1 MTDKKTNDPVEPA
14 EDADDIVSEP
24 LKDGDEGDQDLADD
38 FVEIDEADE
47 TPEELREDTPDPA
60 TLPATG
66 LVSEFHD
73 LTASQAAYLVSHRE
87 TSSVSRSPLFYV
99 SALLLGV
106 SVIAALIVGFQRAG
120 AGIGDAPETLAVVGV
135 DQEQADGFGQQLGL
149 PVVSVE
155 DQEAGEAM
163 LRSGEAGAVYVLDP
177 TGMQQASLLALDRD
191 PQSILDVLNQPIPV
205 DYLEPPAVA
214 PAVSDPVAWGLA
226 IVVAVGVLTLGAAL
240 TQNLRTEKRNRLAEV
255 IASTIPARASAWGRV
270 YGLTLLF
277 LTFPVLAGAVLLVG
291 LSISASRRVRRV
303 GYGAAVV
310 LTVAGVLA
318 PLVLRAEATVMLW
331 LSYAPLTSPVAMP
344 MRYMAGQAE
353 WWEGLVAA
361 GISAVVGFIVY
372 WLSAS
377 AYQRTLLRGGTRSF
391 WRRATGGTSSTGI
404 GTGRWTRL
412 SRTSTP
418 VGTGSMWPWRTGSTI
433 STSVRSC
440 GRRTR
445 SMRQQSTSSDVV
457 GGIVAGRW

>member
-1 MTDKKTNDPVEPA
+1 MTDKKTNDPADPGVDP
-14 EDADDIVSEP
+14 DDIVNEP
-24 LKDGDEGDQDLADD
+24 AGSDEEEGQDLAED

-155 DQEAGEAM
+155 DQEAGEEM

-214 PAVSDPVAWGLA
+214 PAVSDPVAWGMA

-255 IASTIPARASAWGRV
+255 IAATIPARASAWGRV

-291 LSISASRRVRRV
+291 LSIGQRTDLAVDLLPALGWFALIALTTAFLLLAAHLWAATSASRRVRRV
-303 GYGAAVV
+303 GYGATVV

-318 PLVLRAEATVMLW
+318 PLVLRAEETVMLW

-372 WLSAS
+372 WLAAS
-377 AYQRTLLRGGTRSF
+377 AYQRTLLRG
-391 WRRATGGTSSTGI
+391 
-404 GTGRWTRL
+404 
-412 SRTSTP
+412 
-418 VGTGSMWPWRTGSTI
+418 
-433 STSVRSC
+433 
-440 GRRTR
+440 
-445 SMRQQSTSSDVV
+445 
-457 GGIVAGRW
+457 AGRSGLKPNPRKRRSAKSQV